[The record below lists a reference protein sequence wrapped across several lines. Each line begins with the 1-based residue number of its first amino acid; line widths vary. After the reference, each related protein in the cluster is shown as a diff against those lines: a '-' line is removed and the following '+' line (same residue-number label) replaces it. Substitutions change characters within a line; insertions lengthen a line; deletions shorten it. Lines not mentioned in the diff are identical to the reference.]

1 MQFIKPGTRI
11 DFVGR
16 RGIAAI
22 FSAIL
27 VISSITLFFVQGPNW
42 GIDFT
47 GGNEIQLQFVE
58 SLPDGAPR
66 TTIDRV
72 PLATAVP
79 IGDLR
84 NALENLGVSG
94 DSVQQLGAQE
104 ENRFSI
110 RIQDPTFGTEGVQEE
125 IVSSL
130 VTAFGPNWGEVI
142 GFAAE
147 IGSKATVQF
156 AGPHPLVNVKDAVE
170 GIEGAKVRKA
180 PDDNTFYIE
189 LPGLSSKITDS
200 IEAEMDGREFITLS
214 TDSVG
219 PKVGGE
225 LRKQGFIAIASTLA
239 LILVYVAFRFNLSF
253 APGAVLALFHDVIIV
268 IGIFVLTGREFNLP
282 IIGALL
288 TIIGYSLNDTI
299 VIYDRIRENMT
310 RYRRRDMEELINDS
324 INETMSRTLATSLTT
339 ALGMTAFL
347 VLGGPVIET
356 FALAI
361 LIGVFIGTY
370 STIFVASPTILVMQ
384 DLRPHLEKMFSPL
397 SSDEPAEGEEGE
409 DGETK
414 TLTATEQRR
423 RARQGEP

>member
-11 DFVGR
+11 DFVGKR
-16 RGIAAI
+16 AIAAV
-22 FSAIL
+22 FSALL
-27 VISSITLFFVQGPNW
+27 VIISIALFFVQGPNW

-47 GGNEIQLQFVE
+47 GGNEIQVQFVE
-58 SLPDGAPR
+58 SLPEGSPPVASSER
-66 TTIDRV
+66 S
-72 PLATAVP
+72 PLGEAVP

-84 NALENLGVSG
+84 GALENLGVSG
-94 DSVQQLGAQE
+94 DSVQQLGAPE
-104 ENRFSI
+104 ENRFSV
-110 RIQDPTFGTEGVQEE
+110 RIQDPTFGTEGVEDE
-125 IVSSL
+125 IVAAL
-130 VTAFGPNWGEVI
+130 VAQFSADWGKVNN
-142 GFAAE
+142 FVAE
-147 IGSKATVQF
+147 IGSKATVEF
-156 AGPHPLVNVKDAVE
+156 NSPTPIAEIKDAIS
-170 GIEGAKVRKA
+170 GIDGARVRKA
-180 PDDNTFYIE
+180 PDDNSFYIE

-200 IEAEMDGREFITLS
+200 IKTEMGGRDFITLS

-239 LILVYVAFRFNLSF
+239 LILVYVAFRFDLAF
-253 APGAVLALFHDVIIV
+253 APGAVLALFHDVTIV
-268 IGIFVLTGREFNLP
+268 VGIFVLTQREFNLP
-282 IIGALL
+282 MIGALL

-310 RYRRRDMEELINDS
+310 RYRRRDMAQLINDS

-347 VLGGPVIET
+347 LLGGPVIET

-361 LIGVFIGTY
+361 LIGVFVGTY

-384 DLRPHLEKMFSPL
+384 DLRPHLEKLFSPL
-397 SSDEPAEGEEGE
+397 SSDESDEDEGE
-409 DGETK
+409 DGQ